1 MKKLITALLCALLCL
16 PMVAGAASTPI
27 SQTPD
32 AGTLTGTEKIPIG
45 RVGGTTAI
53 STTTGALL
61 NRANHTGTQA
71 ATTVAEDSTH
81 RFATDAEKSTWNAKQ
96 DAYSVLTTLGGL
108 SHASGWLKNDG
119 AGVLSYATPAK
130 ADLGLGNVENTAI
143 STWAGSVGVNTLGT
157 ITSGTWHGSAI
168 GDDYISS
175 SATWNAKQNALG
187 FTPLAPSNNLSDV
200 VIPAT
205 ARANLGL
212 GNVDNTSDASKPIST
227 ATQTALN
234 AKQSLNLIDT
244 VTGTV
249 YRLSIDN
256 GVLQLEEQ

>member
-1 MKKLITALLCALLCL
+1 MTRKMITAMLCALLCL

-130 ADLGLGNVENTAI
+130 ADLGLGNV
-143 STWAGSVGVNTLGT
+143 
-157 ITSGTWHGSAI
+157 
-168 GDDYISS
+168 
-175 SATWNAKQNALG
+175 
-187 FTPLAPSNNLSDV
+187 
-200 VIPAT
+200 
-205 ARANLGL
+205 
-212 GNVDNTSDASKPIST
+212 DNTSDASKPISS

-234 AKQSLNLIDT
+234 AKQALNLVDT

>member
-1 MKKLITALLCALLCL
+1 MKRLITTLLCALLCL

-32 AGTLTGTEKIPIG
+32 AGPLTGTEKIPIG

-61 NRANHTGTQA
+61 NRSNHTGTQA
-71 ATTVAEDSTH
+71 ATTVSEDSTH

-130 ADLGLGNVENTAI
+130 ADLGLGNV
-143 STWAGSVGVNTLGT
+143 
-157 ITSGTWHGSAI
+157 
-168 GDDYISS
+168 
-175 SATWNAKQNALG
+175 
-187 FTPLAPSNNLSDV
+187 
-200 VIPAT
+200 
-205 ARANLGL
+205 
-212 GNVDNTSDASKPIST
+212 DNTSDASKPIST

-249 YRLSIDN
+249 YRLTIDN

>member
-1 MKKLITALLCALLCL
+1 MKKLITTLLCALLCL
-16 PMVAGAASTPI
+16 PMVGGAASTPI

-32 AGTLTGTEKIPIG
+32 AGPLTGAEKIPIG

-61 NRANHTGTQA
+61 NRANHTGTQP

-96 DAYSVLTTLGGL
+96 
-108 SHASGWLKNDG
+108 
-119 AGVLSYATPAK
+119 
-130 ADLGLGNVENTAI
+130 
-143 STWAGSVGVNTLGT
+143 
-157 ITSGTWHGSAI
+157 
-168 GDDYISS
+168 
-175 SATWNAKQNALG
+175 NALG
-187 FTPLAPSNNLSDV
+187 FTPLAPGNNLSD
-200 VIPAT
+200 ITTPAT
-205 ARANLGL
+205 ARSNLGL
-212 GNVDNTSDASKPIST
+212 GNVDNTSDLGKPIST
-227 ATQTALN
+227 ATQAALN
-234 AKQSLNLIDT
+234 AKQSLNLTDT

>member
-1 MKKLITALLCALLCL
+1 MKRFVTAILYTALLCL
-16 PMVAGAASTPI
+16 PLMAGAASTPI

-32 AGTLTGTEKIPIG
+32 AGTLIGTEKIPIG

-130 ADLGLGNVENTAI
+130 A
-143 STWAGSVGVNTLGT
+143 
-157 ITSGTWHGSAI
+157 
-168 GDDYISS
+168 
-175 SATWNAKQNALG
+175 
-187 FTPLAPSNNLSDV
+187 
-200 VIPAT
+200 
-205 ARANLGL
+205 NLGL

>member
-1 MKKLITALLCALLCL
+1 MKRLITAILYVALLCL
-16 PMVAGAASTPI
+16 PMVASAASTPI

-32 AGTLTGTEKIPIG
+32 VGTLTGAEKIPIG

-61 NRANHTGTQA
+61 NRANHTGTQP

-96 DAYSVLTTLGGL
+96 
-108 SHASGWLKNDG
+108 
-119 AGVLSYATPAK
+119 P
-130 ADLGLGNVENTAI
+130 
-143 STWAGSVGVNTLGT
+143 
-157 ITSGTWHGSAI
+157 
-168 GDDYISS
+168 
-175 SATWNAKQNALG
+175 ALG
-187 FTPLAPSNNLSDV
+187 FTPLALANNLSD
-200 VIPAT
+200 IATPAT
-205 ARANLGL
+205 ARANLGI
-212 GNVDNTSDASKPIST
+212 GNVDNTSDANKPIST

-234 AKQSLNLIDT
+234 AKQSLNLVDT

>member
-1 MKKLITALLCALLCL
+1 MTRKMITAMLCALLCL

-61 NRANHTGTQA
+61 NRANQTGTQP
-71 ATTVAEDSTH
+71 ATTI
-81 RFATDAEKSTWNAKQ
+81 ATDDTHQFASTAEKSAWNAKQ
-96 DAYSVLTTLGGL
+96 A
-108 SHASGWLKNDG
+108 
-119 AGVLSYATPAK
+119 
-130 ADLGLGNVENTAI
+130 
-143 STWAGSVGVNTLGT
+143 
-157 ITSGTWHGSAI
+157 
-168 GDDYISS
+168 
-175 SATWNAKQNALG
+175 ALG
-187 FTPLAPSNNLSDV
+187 FTPLAPNNNLSD
-200 VIPAT
+200 IATPAT

-212 GNVDNTSDASKPIST
+212 GNVDNTSDANKPIST

>member
-1 MKKLITALLCALLCL
+1 MTRKMITAMLCALLCL

-32 AGTLTGTEKIPIG
+32 AGTLTGAEKIPIG

-61 NRANHTGTQA
+61 NRANHTGTQP

-81 RFATDAEKSTWNAKQ
+81 RFATDAEKSAWNAKQ
-96 DAYSVLTTLGGL
+96 
-108 SHASGWLKNDG
+108 
-119 AGVLSYATPAK
+119 P
-130 ADLGLGNVENTAI
+130 
-143 STWAGSVGVNTLGT
+143 
-157 ITSGTWHGSAI
+157 
-168 GDDYISS
+168 
-175 SATWNAKQNALG
+175 ALG
-187 FTPLAPSNNLSDV
+187 FTPLAPANNLSDV
-200 VIPAT
+200 GIPAT

-212 GNVDNTSDASKPIST
+212 GNVDNTSDANKPIST

>member
-1 MKKLITALLCALLCL
+1 MKRFVAAILYTALLCL

-32 AGTLTGTEKIPIG
+32 AGTLTGAEKIPIG

-61 NRANHTGTQA
+61 NRANHTGTQP

-81 RFATDAEKSTWNAKQ
+81 RFATDAEKSTW
-96 DAYSVLTTLGGL
+96 
-108 SHASGWLKNDG
+108 
-119 AGVLSYATPAK
+119 
-130 ADLGLGNVENTAI
+130 
-143 STWAGSVGVNTLGT
+143 
-157 ITSGTWHGSAI
+157 
-168 GDDYISS
+168 
-175 SATWNAKQNALG
+175 
-187 FTPLAPSNNLSDV
+187 
-200 VIPAT
+200 
-205 ARANLGL
+205 
-212 GNVDNTSDASKPIST
+212 
-227 ATQTALN
+227 N

>member
-1 MKKLITALLCALLCL
+1 MTRKMITAMLCALLCL

-61 NRANHTGTQA
+61 NRANHTGTQP
-71 ATTVAEDSTH
+71 ATTVVEDSTH

-96 DAYSVLTTLGGL
+96 
-108 SHASGWLKNDG
+108 
-119 AGVLSYATPAK
+119 
-130 ADLGLGNVENTAI
+130 
-143 STWAGSVGVNTLGT
+143 
-157 ITSGTWHGSAI
+157 
-168 GDDYISS
+168 
-175 SATWNAKQNALG
+175 
-187 FTPLAPSNNLSDV
+187 
-200 VIPAT
+200 
-205 ARANLGL
+205 
-212 GNVDNTSDASKPIST
+212 
-227 ATQTALN
+227 
-234 AKQSLNLIDT
+234 SLNLVDT

>member
-1 MKKLITALLCALLCL
+1 MKRLITAILYVALLCL
-16 PMVAGAASTPI
+16 PMVASAASTPI

-32 AGTLTGTEKIPIG
+32 VGTLTGAEKIPIG

-61 NRANHTGTQA
+61 NRANHTGTQP

-96 DAYSVLTTLGGL
+96 
-108 SHASGWLKNDG
+108 
-119 AGVLSYATPAK
+119 P
-130 ADLGLGNVENTAI
+130 
-143 STWAGSVGVNTLGT
+143 
-157 ITSGTWHGSAI
+157 
-168 GDDYISS
+168 
-175 SATWNAKQNALG
+175 ALG
-187 FTPLAPSNNLSDV
+187 FTPLAPANNLSD
-200 VIPAT
+200 IATPAT
-205 ARANLGL
+205 ARANLGI
-212 GNVDNTSDASKPIST
+212 GNVDNTSDANKPIST

-234 AKQSLNLIDT
+234 AKQSLNLVDT

>member
-1 MKKLITALLCALLCL
+1 MKTTIKAILCGAVLCVSLTAW
-16 PMVAGAASTPI
+16 AASTPI

-32 AGTLTGTEKIPIG
+32 AGTLTGTEKIPLG

-61 NRANHTGTQA
+61 NRANHTGTQP

-96 DAYSVLTTLGGL
+96 
-108 SHASGWLKNDG
+108 
-119 AGVLSYATPAK
+119 P
-130 ADLGLGNVENTAI
+130 
-143 STWAGSVGVNTLGT
+143 
-157 ITSGTWHGSAI
+157 
-168 GDDYISS
+168 
-175 SATWNAKQNALG
+175 ALG
-187 FTPLAPSNNLSDV
+187 YTPLAPANNLSDLST
-200 VIPAT
+200 PAT
-205 ARANLGL
+205 ARSNLGL
-212 GNVDNTSDASKPIST
+212 GNVDNTSDLNKPIST
-227 ATQTALN
+227 ATQAALN
-234 AKQSLNLIDT
+234 AKQSLNLTDT

>member
-1 MKKLITALLCALLCL
+1 MKRLITAILCVALLCL
-16 PMVAGAASTPI
+16 PIVTGAASTPI

-32 AGTLTGTEKIPIG
+32 AGTLTGAEKIPLG

-61 NRANHTGTQA
+61 NRANHTGTQP

-81 RFATDAEKSTWNAKQ
+81 RFATDAEKSAWNAKQ
-96 DAYSVLTTLGGL
+96 PAYSVLTTLGGL

-130 ADLGLGNVENTAI
+130 ADV
-143 STWAGSVGVNTLGT
+143 
-157 ITSGTWHGSAI
+157 
-168 GDDYISS
+168 
-175 SATWNAKQNALG
+175 
-187 FTPLAPSNNLSDV
+187 
-200 VIPAT
+200 
-205 ARANLGL
+205 GL
-212 GNVDNTSDASKPIST
+212 GNVDNTSDANKPIST
-227 ATQTALN
+227 ATQTALD

-244 VTGTV
+244 VTGIV

>member
-1 MKKLITALLCALLCL
+1 MKRFVTAILYTALLCL

-32 AGTLTGTEKIPIG
+32 AGTLTGAEKIPIG

-81 RFATDAEKSTWNAKQ
+81 RFATDAEKSAWNAKQ
-96 DAYSVLTTLGGL
+96 
-108 SHASGWLKNDG
+108 
-119 AGVLSYATPAK
+119 P
-130 ADLGLGNVENTAI
+130 
-143 STWAGSVGVNTLGT
+143 
-157 ITSGTWHGSAI
+157 
-168 GDDYISS
+168 
-175 SATWNAKQNALG
+175 ALG
-187 FTPLAPSNNLSDV
+187 FTPLAPANNLSDIATPV
-200 VIPAT
+200 T
-205 ARANLGL
+205 ARANLGI
-212 GNVDNTSDASKPIST
+212 GNVDNTSDANKPIST

>member
-1 MKKLITALLCALLCL
+1 MKRFVTAILYVALLCL

-32 AGTLTGTEKIPIG
+32 AGTLTGAEKIPIG

-81 RFATDAEKSTWNAKQ
+81 RFATDAEKSAWNAKQ
-96 DAYSVLTTLGGL
+96 DA
-108 SHASGWLKNDG
+108 
-119 AGVLSYATPAK
+119 
-130 ADLGLGNVENTAI
+130 
-143 STWAGSVGVNTLGT
+143 
-157 ITSGTWHGSAI
+157 
-168 GDDYISS
+168 
-175 SATWNAKQNALG
+175 LG
-187 FTPLAPSNNLSDV
+187 FTPLSPSNNLSDIA
-200 VIPAT
+200 IPAT

-212 GNVDNTSDASKPIST
+212 GNVDNTSDANKPIST

>member
-1 MKKLITALLCALLCL
+1 MKKLITTLLCALLCL
-16 PMVAGAASTPI
+16 PMVGGAASTPI

-32 AGTLTGTEKIPIG
+32 AGPLTGAEKIPIG

-61 NRANHTGTQA
+61 NRANHTGTQP

-96 DAYSVLTTLGGL
+96 
-108 SHASGWLKNDG
+108 
-119 AGVLSYATPAK
+119 P
-130 ADLGLGNVENTAI
+130 
-143 STWAGSVGVNTLGT
+143 
-157 ITSGTWHGSAI
+157 
-168 GDDYISS
+168 
-175 SATWNAKQNALG
+175 ALG
-187 FTPLAPSNNLSDV
+187 YTPLAPANNLSDLSTQ
-200 VIPAT
+200 AT
-205 ARANLGL
+205 ARSNLGL
-212 GNVDNTSDASKPIST
+212 GNVDNTSDLNKPIST
-227 ATQTALN
+227 ATQAALN
-234 AKQSLNLIDT
+234 AKQALNLIDT

>member
-1 MKKLITALLCALLCL
+1 MRTTIKIILCGALLCISLTAW
-16 PMVAGAASTPI
+16 AASTPI

-32 AGTLTGTEKIPIG
+32 AGTLTGAEKIPIG

-61 NRANHTGTQA
+61 NRSNHTGTQA
-71 ATTVAEDSTH
+71 ATTVSEDSTH
-81 RFATDAEKSTWNAKQ
+81 RFATDAEKS
-96 DAYSVLTTLGGL
+96 
-108 SHASGWLKNDG
+108 
-119 AGVLSYATPAK
+119 
-130 ADLGLGNVENTAI
+130 
-143 STWAGSVGVNTLGT
+143 
-157 ITSGTWHGSAI
+157 
-168 GDDYISS
+168 
-175 SATWNAKQNALG
+175 TWNAKQNALG